1 MVRRR
6 IFEGASIFTSSDDG
20 ESTGSSGDES
30 ADVTLPNGR
39 RKGPGR
45 CAGKSVVQ
53 WRELKSDLQ
62 TTVTLP
68 LGNPSR
74 RAVKTKA
81 DKREVEP
88 KHRIIDRR
96 GDDGRGEILVELH
109 LVDLRS
115 LAELV
120 ECKATAE
127 ISNQSF
133 KFAHEFGLID
143 VTQSTF
149 HLRVPGRWRAN
160 VALPAK
166 VCERMT
172 SVRVSLGDTSG
183 KMVFTLPV

>member
-6 IFEGASIFTSSDDG
+6 NFKGASIFTSSDDG

-45 CAGKSVVQ
+45 CAGKSWCVL
-53 WRELKSDLQ
+53 ESELQ

-68 LGNPSR
+68 LENPSR

-96 GDDGRGEILVELH
+96 GDDGRGEILIDCNRRRRARRPDLIAIAGA
-109 LVDLRS
+109 VDVS
-115 LAELV
+115 A
-120 ECKATAE
+120 AGA
-127 ISNQSF
+127 
-133 KFAHEFGLID
+133 A
-143 VTQSTF
+143 
-149 HLRVPGRWRAN
+149 RA
-160 VALPAK
+160 
-166 VCERMT
+166 
-172 SVRVSLGDTSG
+172 
-183 KMVFTLPV
+183 

>member
-6 IFEGASIFTSSDDG
+6 NFKGASIFTSSDDG

-45 CAGKSVVQ
+45 CAGKSWCVL
-53 WRELKSDLQ
+53 ESELQ

-109 LVDLRS
+109 LVGVRT

-120 ECKATAE
+120 DCKAE
-127 ISNQSF
+127 IFSSDQNF

>member
-6 IFEGASIFTSSDDG
+6 NFEGASIFTSSDDG

-30 ADVTLPNGR
+30 ADVTLPNDR
-39 RKGPGR
+39 RKGPRR
-45 CAGKSVVQ
+45 CAGKSWCV
-53 WRELKSDLQ
+53 LKSDLQ

-81 DKREVEP
+81 DKREMEP

-109 LVDLRS
+109 LVGLRS

-120 ECKATAE
+120 DCKASPE

-172 SVRVSLGDTSG
+172 NVRVSLGDTSG

>member
-6 IFEGASIFTSSDDG
+6 NFEGASIFTSSDDG

-30 ADVTLPNGR
+30 ADVTLPNDR
-39 RKGPGR
+39 RKGPRR
-45 CAGKSVVQ
+45 CARKSWCV
-53 WRELKSDLQ
+53 LKSDLQ

-88 KHRIIDRR
+88 KHRIIDSR
-96 GDDGRGEILVELH
+96 GDDGRGQILVELH
-109 LVDLRS
+109 LVGVRT

-120 ECKATAE
+120 DCKASPE
-127 ISNQSF
+127 ISDQAF

-183 KMVFTLPV
+183 KMVFTLLV